1 MDLGQIIS
9 AYSRLILGALAAFF
23 AIVLWS
29 KTRDTAWM
37 LVIIS
42 TFIVYIE
49 VICSILE
56 MLGIIAGNFPRIG
69 SVPLPAALLPAL
81 RMVFLIAA
89 FLVILIR
96 RYRSTKME
104 EK

>member
-1 MDLGQIIS
+1 MDPGQIITV
-9 AYSRLILGALAAFF
+9 YSRLILGALAAFF

-37 LVIIS
+37 LVVIS

-49 VICSILE
+49 IIYSILE
-56 MLGIIAGNFPRIG
+56 ILGIFAGNFLYIG
-69 SVPLPAALLPAL
+69 SIPLPAVLLPAL

-89 FLVILIR
+89 FLVIIAR
-96 RYRSTKME
+96 RYRSIKME